1 MAYSHN
7 CPPPPE
13 PSSVGTEQYVHV
25 VVLIIKQKLVRTRSL
40 LFTMT
45 STLTFYGSK
54 CFVVVDCLFVCLF
67 AIKLFLGVMS
77 SANRPFP
84 HSSKQR
90 HQLEARLDT
99 YSDLYEIFHP
109 NLILFSLCLLTGA

>member
-1 MAYSHN
+1 MAHSHN

-54 CFVVVDCLFVCLF
+54 CFVVVDCVFVCL
-67 AIKLFLGVMS
+67 
-77 SANRPFP
+77 P
-84 HSSKQR
+84 
-90 HQLEARLDT
+90 
-99 YSDLYEIFHP
+99 
-109 NLILFSLCLLTGA
+109 